1 MNRAYRTVGAA
12 GLRRTDVDDNALP
25 PGEVTVQVA
34 YSTINYEHGLA
45 LTGKS
50 PVVRKFPLHA
60 GIDFAG
66 SVLSSDDPRF
76 KPGDAVVLN
85 G

>member
-1 MNRAYRTVGAA
+1 M
-12 GLRRTDVDDNALP
+12 
-25 PGEVTVQVA
+25 QVA
-34 YSTINYEHGLA
+34 YSTINYKDGLA

-50 PVVRKFPLHA
+50 PVVRKFTLHA

-76 KPGDAVVLN
+76 KPGDAVVLYRW
-85 G
+85 GG